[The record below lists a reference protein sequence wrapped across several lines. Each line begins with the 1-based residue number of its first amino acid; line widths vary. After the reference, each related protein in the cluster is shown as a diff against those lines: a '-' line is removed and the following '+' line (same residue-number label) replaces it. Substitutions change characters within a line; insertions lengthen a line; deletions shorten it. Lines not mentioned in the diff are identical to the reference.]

1 MKLHFFTLLLLVSA
15 CGPGLAPPD
24 GAPTVV
30 SVKVSDVPLRG
41 ADSAWVELFN
51 QGDAAFDTP
60 LREADGLG
68 PVYIRQSCSACHAGA
83 ARGPGFVTRFAQVQ
97 PDGVTPVEGQPML
110 RHGTAARPFFT
121 AGATQGVLPPNAPDV
136 KVTTR
141 SGTPLFGRGYL
152 EAVADAAILAQE
164 AAQASGADG
173 VRGRANRVTLQS
185 EPNPDARF
193 GAHPKGAVL
202 LGRFGWKARV
212 ATLDDFAADALQGD
226 MGLTSPLRPTEV
238 PNLDGLT
245 DDAKPGVDVSA
256 TLVNALADYA
266 RLLEIPSRAQ
276 EPRGAQLFTQ
286 AGCATCH
293 VPTLRTRAD
302 YPVPQLAGIDAPVF
316 SDLLLHDLGASLAD
330 GIVDGAAG
338 SRDWRTTPLIAVRLQ
353 RSFLHDGRAPTVE
366 KAITLH
372 GEPDSEAHAA
382 VTRFQALS
390 SDDRAALLRFVEG
403 L

>member
-1 MKLHFFTLLLLVSA
+1 MSSRFFTVLLLAAA
-15 CGPGLAPPD
+15 CGPLATPPHD
-24 GAPTVV
+24 GPVVV

-41 ADSAWVELFN
+41 AASDWVERF
-51 QGDAAFDTP
+51 QAGDVAFDTP

-97 PDGVTPVEGQPML
+97 ADGVTPVEGQPL
-110 RHGTAARPFFT
+110 LQHGTAARPFFT
-121 AGATQGVLPPNAPDV
+121 AGATRGVLPPTAPDV

-152 EAVADAAILAQE
+152 EAIDDAAILAQE
-164 AAQASGADG
+164 AAQASGEGG

-185 EPNPDARF
+185 EPNPDPLF

-226 MGLTSPLRPTEV
+226 MGLTSPLRPSEV
-238 PNLDGLT
+238 SNLDGLT

-256 TLVNALADYA
+256 ALVNALADYA
-266 RLLEIPSRAQ
+266 RLLEIPSRAL
-276 EPRGAQLFTQ
+276 EPRGAALFAQ

-293 VPTLRTRAD
+293 VPALRTRSD
-302 YPVPQLAGIDAPVF
+302 YPVPQLAAVDAPVY

-330 GIVDGAAG
+330 GIIDGSAG

-353 RSFLHDGRAPTVE
+353 RSFLHDGRAATVE
-366 KAITLH
+366 QAITLH
-372 GEPDSEAHAA
+372 GEADSEAHAA
-382 VTRFQALS
+382 VARFQALS
-390 SDDRAALLRFVEG
+390 TDERAALLRFVEA